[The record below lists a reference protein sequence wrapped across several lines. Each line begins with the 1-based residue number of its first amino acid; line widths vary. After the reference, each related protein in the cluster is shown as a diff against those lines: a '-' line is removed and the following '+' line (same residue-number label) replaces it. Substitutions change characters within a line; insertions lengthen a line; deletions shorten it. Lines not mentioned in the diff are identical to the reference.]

1 MHQQEVVNT
10 GEYYWSCLNRSQNS
24 QGTCTAL
31 ASGLVLFGSRP
42 GMPNIE
48 SIHGVSQHIDPQV
61 VKSEATHMTGPGSL
75 SLQIIH

>member
-1 MHQQEVVNT
+1 MHEQEVVNT
-10 GEYYWSCLNRSQNS
+10 GEYYWSCLNRSQ
-24 QGTCTAL
+24 GTCTTL
-31 ASGLVLFGSRP
+31 ASACLVLFGSRP